1 MAILNTSKSYSPG
14 ELAGYAGGMGET
26 WDQKEFFFGGEKYKI
41 RDNGNGTRRLEQM
54 QPTKNDIQSGKA
66 VGDLR
71 PFLVEEVSN
80 QLIELEDKLNK
91 IPGVSLTQQEQD
103 AFLQKAIDQI
113 TPYYDAKMAEIQKGI
128 KEGFIRTAEDTLNL
142 IAQVKNEVK
151 TSFQKYDIDEAQTD
165 QEFVEKMADITSAE
179 GEAVDAKKFEWA
191 QRLEDARA
199 TLGKKG
205 ILSSG
210 IGQKQISDLKMRM
223 EDEKA
228 AIARRA
234 EQAKTEATTV
244 KKFSLDRVA
253 LARQQITDER
263 KRRIGDPDQTAA
275 MEAKA
280 RADAGLSTDQNLSE
294 ADILNRRQERNTKV
308 YDPTALTALGEERSQ
323 AQESRFISLKQ
334 EETDKRLAQE
344 KSQREAINSQIAAK
358 QRELQ
363 NVRGY

>member
-1 MAILNTSKSYSPG
+1 MALLNTSRSYSPG
-14 ELAGYAGGMGET
+14 ELAGYAGGQGET

-66 VGDLR
+66 VGDLK
-71 PFLVEEVSN
+71 PFLIDEISN

-91 IPGVSLTQQEQD
+91 IPGVSLTQEEQD
-103 AFLQKAIDQI
+103 SFLKKALDQI
-113 TPYYDAKMAEIQKGI
+113 TPYFEQKKSEIEKGI
-128 KEGFIRTAEDTLNL
+128 REGFIRTAEDTLAL
-142 IAQVKNEVK
+142 IQQVKNEVK
-151 TSFQKYDIDEAQTD
+151 NSFQKYDIDQAQTED
-165 QEFVEKMADITSAE
+165 EFVAKMADITSAE
-179 GEAVDAKKFEWA
+179 GEAVESKVYEWQQRMQEAKMN
-191 QRLEDARA
+191 
-199 TLGKKG
+199 LGKKG

-210 IGQKQISDLKMRM
+210 IGMKQLSEL
-223 EDEKA
+223 EKRQQA
-228 AIARRA
+228 EKEAIARRA

-263 KRRIGDPDQTAA
+263 KRRIGEPTQTAE

-280 RADAGLSTDQNLSE
+280 REAAGLAPDQNLSE
-294 ADILNRRQERNTKV
+294 TDILNNRQARNTKV
-308 YDPTALTALGEERSQ
+308 YDPTALNSLEEERRTAL
-323 AQESRFISLKQ
+323 ESRKLSLQ
-334 EETDKRLAQE
+334 TEEIDRRTAQE
-344 KSQREAINSQIAAK
+344 KAQRDAINAQMAAK